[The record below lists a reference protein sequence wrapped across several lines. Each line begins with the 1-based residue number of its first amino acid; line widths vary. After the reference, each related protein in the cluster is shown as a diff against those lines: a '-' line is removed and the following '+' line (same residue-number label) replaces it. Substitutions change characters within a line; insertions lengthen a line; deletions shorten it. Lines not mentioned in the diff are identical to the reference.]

1 MIPINYHHLYYFWIA
16 AKAGRI
22 GAASRALRLAQPTLS
37 IQLMQLERSLACR
50 LLDRG
55 PRGVRLT
62 AEGRIA
68 FEYCERIFSQGDELA
83 SALSSGGVAGPAV
96 LRLGVVESVPRGAV
110 TQVLEHLHALEP
122 RLRISILGASVDDLR
137 ERLGQHRLDLVVS
150 HVDFTPQLGTEF
162 AARLAGTIPVRFVGA
177 PSLAAR
183 VRRFPSDLS
192 RVPLM
197 LMAPDNP
204 ARKEIDL
211 FLCRHGVAVSVDVET
226 EDAELVRFLAL
237 RGKGAAALD
246 ALTVRDDLA
255 RGRLRLLHP
264 RGPAI
269 KERVWFI
276 RGRHPKPDSS
286 LRRAIDSL
294 AEEFTLRL

>member
-16 AKAGRI
+16 AKTGRI
-22 GAASRALRLAQPTLS
+22 GAASRELRLAQPTLS
-37 IQLMQLERSLACR
+37 LQLKQLERSLGCS

-68 FEYCERIFSQGDELA
+68 FDYCERIFSQGDELA
-83 SALSSGGVAGPAV
+83 AALKSGGVSGPAV
-96 LRLGVVESVPRGAV
+96 LRLGVSESVSRGAV
-110 TQVLEHLHALEP
+110 RQVLEHLHALAP
-122 RLRISILGASVDDLR
+122 RLRVSVLGAPAEDLR
-137 ERLGQHRLDLVVS
+137 ERLSKHRLDLVVS
-150 HVDFTPQLGTEF
+150 HFDFTPQLGVEF
-162 AARLAGTIPVRFVGA
+162 AGRLAGTIPVYFVGTPA
-177 PSLAAR
+177 LAAR
-183 VRRFPSDLS
+183 IGRFPSDLS
-192 RVPLM
+192 RVPVM
-197 LMAPDNP
+197 LMAPENP

-211 FLCRHGVAVSVDVET
+211 FLCRHVVAVSVDVET
-226 EDAELVRFLAL
+226 DDSELVRFLAL

-246 ALTVRDDLA
+246 ALTAREDLA
-255 RGRLRLLHP
+255 RGRLRKLHP

-276 RGRHPKPDSS
+276 RGRHPKPNPE

-294 AEEFTLRL
+294 MEGFELRV